1 MDGQGK
7 IHKSGWKV
15 EEKKVQCEGTAEG
28 GMRGVGEGKG
38 RSGRDLRSTHNYLT
52 LYNIPRSDQ
61 NC

>member
-15 EEKKVQCEGTAEG
+15 EEKKVQCDGTAEG
-28 GMRGVGEGKG
+28 DE
-38 RSGRDLRSTHNYLT
+38 RSGRGERTERKRLTVDTYYLT

>member
-28 GMRGVGEGKG
+28 GDE
-38 RSGRDLRSTHNYLT
+38 RSGRGERTERKRLAVDT
-52 LYNIPRSDQ
+52 
-61 NC
+61 

>member
-15 EEKKVQCEGTAEG
+15 EEKKCSVTGLR
-28 GMRGVGEGKG
+28 RGDE
-38 RSGRDLRSTHNYLT
+38 RSGRGERTERKRLAVDTYYLT